1 MDSEKRKRFIK
12 VVSRRVDKVCQAI
25 ISLENCSN
33 TYNYKYTEDDVK
45 KMNAV
50 IKSKFDEMKLSFNK
64 GLSKN
69 NEKFKF

>member
-1 MDSEKRKRFIK
+1 MDSEKKKRFIK
-12 VVSRRVDKVCQAI
+12 VASRRVDKVCQAI

>member
-12 VVSRRVDKVCQAI
+12 VASRRVDKVCLAI

-33 TYNYKYTEDDVK
+33 TYNYKYTDDDVK